1 MRRNPISH
9 DHFFFTDESTPRFDE
24 EKFKSDY
31 ADTIKEERDAARDE
45 RVSIMAGKNRKI
57 KNVCL

>member
-9 DHFFFTDESTPRFDE
+9 DHFFFFTDESTPRFDE

-45 RVSIMAGKNRKI
+45 RVSIMAGKN
-57 KNVCL
+57 VCL